1 MTGFHSEFLI
11 TQSPFHSQLGL
22 LSNFI
27 CKKKICKMFKFHSA
41 GPKDKDKIP
50 KTKARPLV
58 FANMFSLPP
67 RQSQQLK
74 SVALSFEV

>member
-1 MTGFHSEFLI
+1 
-11 TQSPFHSQLGL
+11 
-22 LSNFI
+22 
-27 CKKKICKMFKFHSA
+27 MFKFHSA
-41 GPKDKDKIP
+41 GPKDEDKIP